1 LKTFDP
7 VSFKKACKKLAA
19 NHSSIQK
26 IKDAFGLPE
35 MYCRPIGFETLVHV
49 ILEQQVS
56 LASAK
61 AALIRLQTR
70 LGKIT
75 PEGIISL
82 DAEALRNCSVS
93 RQKAK
98 YLHHLAEMVINGNL
112 DLESMPTQT
121 NEVVRQNL
129 MQVKGIGPWT
139 AEVVLMLC
147 LQRCDVFPLGDIA
160 LVNSVRHI
168 HEKPDWAAEEIGQ
181 YATCYAPYR
190 TIAAFCYWHA
200 YIKRKKITF

>member
-1 LKTFDP
+1 MYSRTF
-7 VSFKKACKKLAA
+7 
-19 NHSSIQK
+19 
-26 IKDAFGLPE
+26 
-35 MYCRPIGFETLVHV
+35 GFETLVHI

-61 AALIRLQTR
+61 AALTRLQTQ

-75 PEGIISL
+75 PEAIKSL
-82 DAEALRNCSVS
+82 DTDVLRACAVS
-93 RQKAK
+93 RQKAR
-98 YLHHLAEMVINGNL
+98 YLHHLSEMVISGSL
-112 DLESMPTQT
+112 DLSSIPLQT
-121 NEVVRQNL
+121 NNEVMQTL

-147 LQRCDVFPLGDIA
+147 LQRSDVFPLGDIA

-168 HEKPDWAAEEIGQ
+168 HEKPGWAVEEIGR
-181 YATCYAPYR
+181 YAEGYAPYR

-200 YIKRKKITF
+200 YIKRKKIAF